1 MTVTNF
7 KSFKGAQK
15 VGPFNNFTSI
25 VGPNGAGKSCVL
37 KAISFCLALKV
48 PDMNKDNFAYIR
60 NKEVKPTDQVSVEI
74 AFNTKL
80 NDTLFLKRTMGA
92 KDKDE
97 GYFINSKTVS
107 KIQYREFIAE
117 QRIDVHA
124 GIFIFGQ
131 GFSDTL
137 IMKNPQELRDLF
149 EVISNAYEFRRE
161 CEDLEVQ
168 IKKHQEDFD
177 RLADDLKNLNKQ
189 KKLVSAQL
197 TNSDHFNKISNNYDR
212 LELDQVLSCLL
223 ELDLK
228 VKNSNAQIT
237 SLTDKVT
244 EDCIMHDRLAKE
256 LKSNQSQTSQA
267 KDKRDQAESELLKKQ
282 QDLAFSGEQRLQAQ
296 KKKEQMVSLQKSLE
310 GSLSTLVDR
319 LRDIAAQKEAIEAEI
334 TKAEKEIEKLAASEK
349 LPAETEKHYQALVKS
364 TLGFQLEKPEESQAR
379 NEEKRLATLQDRY
392 TREYGIVA
400 KESKD
405 LEISLSLLDKKIDLK
420 TRNLHDEQKNLK
432 VYQKEYSQV
441 QDKLANIAEAQRVM
455 RGKQDEVAEINLAID
470 NFKFKLGEQ
479 KNQDELTQKLY
490 NNVEGFRGELGNLI
504 KPVSERYALALSL
517 ALGKAKK
524 YLVVK
529 DEKAANLT
537 NDILK
542 EKFMSRTVVILQNIP
557 SVKNNEIQSFRA
569 EIGQLGAAAYDI
581 AEFEKGDKDIE
592 PCLRY
597 FLRGKAVCET
607 LEKAHK
613 LRAQQGRKARIFT
626 IGGEQLRETFISS
639 SGNTDAQREEFATKM
654 AINMKIDD
662 LRQRKEILEM
672 EIKSSA
678 GIDDVQNS
686 DLLRERINTLTNII
700 KQLQI
705 EIESLKDNRIKL
717 KREFETKDA
726 SRKTKEVDLQDVATQ
741 HSRVSA
747 QLDTFKEHRREILR
761 GRVLEYSNKN
771 KVKDAQKLVEVF
783 LDKIEATV
791 DRELD
796 LRQTINSKRRQIED
810 LGLQEAQAK
819 VSQAQNNLDNYVRMS
834 SENDKELN
842 QVEKKCELLRADI
855 ELLVKDKDTT
865 KQKYLQS
872 IENETKLRSHLRE
885 ISDEIDIF
893 RSAVRNYETEFQSCL
908 RRKTQLIEDKSLE
921 GMTIPLK
928 KGEGSQAIT
937 KTARRLGEAAS
948 ANVDYSSL
956 VQRVKSGAGGI
967 IREEAEFE
975 DEEDEGDA
983 TTMFTLESISEIK
996 KFLTT
1001 EFDKSVKELNSLST
1015 KFVTD
1020 DTIDREKK
1028 KLSELVEKISEA
1040 KQKVDDVRDGKTF
1053 RENELKKYK
1062 DLRNSRFMDVF
1073 TYVSVRI
1080 KDVYRRLN
1088 RNDTADAYLT
1098 LESPNDP
1105 CQGGVIFNPTPPNK
1119 KYIFEAAS
1127 LSGGEKALASL
1138 ALYFSIN
1145 DVLKSPFLLLDEAD
1159 AALDKYNV
1167 ALVQAYLKGLSKS
1180 RQVITVSHNSWFIRR
1195 SSMLLGVTKLPQIN
1209 GSSCFSFDLDL
1220 YRNAENNEE
1229 IEA

>member
-1 MTVTNF
+1 
-7 KSFKGAQK
+7 
-15 VGPFNNFTSI
+15 
-25 VGPNGAGKSCVL
+25 
-37 KAISFCLALKV
+37 
-48 PDMNKDNFAYIR
+48 MNKDNFAYIR
-60 NKEVKPTDQVSVEI
+60 NKEAKQTDQVAVEI
-74 AFNTKL
+74 VFNTKL
-80 NDTLFLKRTMGA
+80 HDTLYLKRTMGT
-92 KDKDE
+92 KEKDE
-97 GYFINSKTVS
+97 GYFINSKSVS
-107 KIQYREFIAE
+107 KSQYREFITE
-117 QRIDVHA
+117 QKIDVHA
-124 GIFIFGQ
+124 GMFIFGQ

-149 EVISNAYEFRRE
+149 EVVSNAYEFRRE
-161 CEDLEVQ
+161 CEDLELQ

-189 KKLVSAQL
+189 KRLVSAQL

-212 LELDQVLSCLL
+212 LELDQLLSCLL

-228 VKNSNAQIT
+228 VKNANSQII
-237 SLTDKVT
+237 SLTDKIT
-244 EDCIMHDRLAKE
+244 ENCSMHDKLAKE
-256 LKSNQSQTSQA
+256 LKSNQATTSKA
-267 KDKRDQAESELLKKQ
+267 KDKRDQAEADLLKKQ
-282 QDLAFSGEQRLQAQ
+282 QELAFSGEQRLNAQ
-296 KKKEQMVSLQKSLE
+296 KKKEQMASLQKSLE
-310 GSLSTLVDR
+310 GSLSTLGGR
-319 LRDIAAQKEAIEAEI
+319 LRELGAQKEAIEQEI
-334 TKAEKEIEKLAASEK
+334 LKAQSEIDKLAASEK

-364 TLGFQLEKPEESQAR
+364 TLGVQLEKAEESQAR

-392 TREYGIVA
+392 TREYGLAA
-400 KESKD
+400 KEAKD
-405 LEISLSLLDKKIDLK
+405 LEIGLSLLDKKIELK

-432 VYQKEYSQV
+432 AYQKDYSQL
-441 QDKLANIAEAQRVM
+441 QDKLANIAEAQRIM
-455 RGKQDEVAEINLAID
+455 RQKQEEIGEINMAID

-479 KNQDELTQKLY
+479 KNQDELSQKLY

-504 KPVSERYALALSL
+504 KPVNERYALALSL
-517 ALGKAKK
+517 ALGKAKR
-524 YLVVK
+524 YLVVR

-537 NDILK
+537 NEILK

-557 SVKNNEIQSFRA
+557 SVKNSEIQSFRA

-613 LRAQQGRKARIFT
+613 LRAQQGRKARVFT
-626 IGGEQLRETFISS
+626 IAGEQLRETFISS
-639 SGNTDAQREEFATKM
+639 SGNTEAQREEYATKM
-654 AINMKIDD
+654 AINMKIDE
-662 LRQRKEILEM
+662 LRQRKEVLES
-672 EIKSSA
+672 EIKSTA

-686 DLLRERINTLTNII
+686 DLLRERINTLTNVI

-717 KREFETKDA
+717 KREYETKDA
-726 SRKTKEVDLQDVATQ
+726 SRKTKEIDLQDVATQ
-741 HSRVSA
+741 HSRVAA
-747 QLDTFKEHRREILR
+747 QLGTFKEQRREILK
-761 GRVLEYSNKN
+761 GKVFEYASKN
-771 KVKDAQKLVEVF
+771 NVTNAQKLVEVF

-796 LRQTINSKRRQIED
+796 LRQTINNKKRQIAD
-810 LGLQEAQAK
+810 LGIQEAEDK
-819 VSQAQNNLDNYVRMS
+819 VSQAQNNLDNYARMS
-834 SENDKELN
+834 NENSKELT
-842 QVEKKCELLRADI
+842 QIEKKCELLIADI
-855 ELLVKDKDTT
+855 EVLAREKETT

-885 ISDEIDIF
+885 ISDEIDVF
-893 RSAVRNYETEFQSCL
+893 RSAVRNFETEFQSSL
-908 RRKTQLIEDKSLE
+908 RRKAQLIEDKSLE
-921 GMTIPLK
+921 GISIPLK
-928 KGEGSQAIT
+928 AGEGSQAIT

-948 ANVDYSSL
+948 ANVNYSSL
-956 VQRVKSGAGGI
+956 VERVKSGAGGM
-967 IREEAEFE
+967 IREEAEFDSQ
-975 DEEDEGDA
+975 DEEGDP
-983 TTMFTLESISEIK
+983 TDMFTLESISEIK

-1020 DTIDREKK
+1020 DTIDREKR
-1028 KLSELVEKISEA
+1028 KLSELVEKISSVKA
-1040 KQKVDDVRDGKTF
+1040 KVDEVKDGKTF

-1080 KDVYRRLN
+1080 KEVYRRLN

-1119 KYIFEAAS
+1119 KYIFEAAA

-1180 RQVITVSHNSWFIRR
+1180 RQLITISHNSWFIRR
-1195 SSMLLGVTKLPQIN
+1195 SSMLLGITKMPQLS
-1209 GSSCFSFDLDL
+1209 GSSCFSFDLDF
-1220 YRNAENNEE
+1220 YRNAENKEVE
-1229 IEA
+1229 V